1 MTKYLISFPSAAMN
15 LSPDEW
21 VAAGEDSRAVIR
33 EIKAAGA
40 YVFAGGINEEVE
52 PVTVAADSTVSG
64 PSYPPLDGGYT
75 VIEVPT
81 RHEALQ
87 WAQKIAVAC
96 RCPQEVREFMYD
108 PES

>member
-1 MTKYLISFPSAAMN
+1 MTKFLISFPSDAMQ
-15 LSPDEW
+15 LEPDEW

-40 YVFAGGINEEVE
+40 YVFGGGINEDVE
-52 PVTVAADSTVSG
+52 PVTVAADGTVSG
-64 PSYPPLDGGYT
+64 PSYPPFDGGYT

-81 RHEALQ
+81 RDEALH
-87 WAQKIAVAC
+87 WAQKIAISC

>member
-1 MTKYLISFPSAAMN
+1 MN
-15 LSPDEW
+15 LEPDEW

-40 YVFAGGINEEVE
+40 YVFGGGINEEVG
-52 PVTVAADSTVSG
+52 PVTVSADGTVSG
-64 PSYPPLDGGYT
+64 PSYPPFDGGYT

-81 RHEALQ
+81 RDEALH
-87 WAQKIAVAC
+87 WAHKIAVSC
-96 RCPQEVREFMYD
+96 RCPQEVREFLYD